1 MLMERLTQWRTP
13 IIPMIL
19 KLWQVDQ
26 EFRASPGCNGT
37 CLKTIRTPTADQ
49 NGKTK
54 TRTRKGNV
62 KRPKIGTG
70 LCVVLILI
78 SSQIKGCCLLLFNF
92 NPRENPHFNT

>member
-1 MLMERLTQWRTP
+1 MAHTYNPSDLEA
-13 IIPMIL
+13 
-19 KLWQVDQ
+19 VVGDQ
-26 EFRASPGCNGT
+26 EFRASLGCNGT

-54 TRTRKGNV
+54 TRTREENG

-78 SSQIKGCCLLLFNF
+78 SNQNKGMLSFVL
-92 NPRENPHFNT
+92 